1 MKIKD
6 IKNLINREII
16 LIIIINPLILL
27 LERTIKFYGL
37 DLVLLLYYL
46 LTTIILFFTM
56 WFLFNRF
63 ILLRFYS
70 DILGLTLCIIALL
83 LWFIQKEVLPLYILG
98 IAIIIL
104 LFLPNI
110 ENFKEKEKIVKGN
123 NFKAITYFFI
133 IAFIGISLSFLSAAL
148 FWLNLYL
155 YTIVSIEIF
164 ILIVLIFKKIRKK
177 RKNEEINYM
186 RTKNITF
193 KIYIKN
199 LFITLIAGLFPFL
212 LTALLF
218 ILFYGYFV
226 FIPIE
231 FTSAKILVGIC
242 FGIFSFILSMILVKI

>member
-1 MKIKD
+1 MNIRD
-6 IKNLINREII
+6 TKNLISREII
-16 LIIIINPLILL
+16 LIIIINPLTLL

-70 DILGLTLCIIALL
+70 DVLGLTFCIITLL
-83 LWFIQKEVLPLYILG
+83 LWFIQKEALPLYIFG

-104 LFLPNI
+104 LFLPTVD
-110 ENFKEKEKIVKGN
+110 NFKEKEKIVKGN

-155 YTIVSIEIF
+155 YAIVSIEIF
-164 ILIVLIFKKIRKK
+164 NLITLIFKKIRAKS
-177 RKNEEINYM
+177 KNKEIKH
-186 RTKNITF
+186 TSAKNIKF

-212 LTALLF
+212 LAGLLF
-218 ILFYGYFV
+218 ILFYGYFI
-226 FIPIE
+226 FIPVE
-231 FTSAKILVGIC
+231 FTSAKILL
-242 FGIFSFILSMILVKI
+242 GIFFAIFSAILSLTLIKI